1 MIFRAADNQRLE
13 SVFARDATEESPQ
26 IGPNIIG
33 NQIAALF
40 RKKDSMHKIRYICV
54 RHAKASGVP
63 TGRDSTISSLPGV
76 ETPGY
81 YQASY
86 GRFAFPIWG
95 TCPHNRIDL
104 KGAPSKLRLGGVSV
118 LVLTTPAIQCS
129 PQPSTAESCDI

>member
-1 MIFRAADNQRLE
+1 
-13 SVFARDATEESPQ
+13 
-26 IGPNIIG
+26 
-33 NQIAALF
+33 
-40 RKKDSMHKIRYICV
+40 MHKIRYICV